1 MSLVFRGGK
10 WIQIAPPSD
19 PLWSR
24 QDQLAYAA
32 AAATMGEVRAE
43 ALVHT
48 RLHPGLGY
56 HWSRGN
62 NITPQS
68 TKKKTSV

>member
-10 WIQIAPPSD
+10 WIQIKAPDD

-24 QDQLAYAA
+24 QDKMAYAA
-32 AAATMGEVRAE
+32 AAATMGEIHAE
-43 ALVHT
+43 ALVHS
-48 RLHPGLGY
+48 RLHPGLKY

-68 TKKKTSV
+68 TKKNTIV

>member
-10 WIQIAPPSD
+10 WIQISVPND

-32 AAATMGEVRAE
+32 AATTMGEVHAE
-43 ALVHT
+43 AFIHT
-48 RLHPGLGY
+48 RLHPGLLY

-62 NITPQS
+62 SITPQS
-68 TKKKTSV
+68 TKKNMNV